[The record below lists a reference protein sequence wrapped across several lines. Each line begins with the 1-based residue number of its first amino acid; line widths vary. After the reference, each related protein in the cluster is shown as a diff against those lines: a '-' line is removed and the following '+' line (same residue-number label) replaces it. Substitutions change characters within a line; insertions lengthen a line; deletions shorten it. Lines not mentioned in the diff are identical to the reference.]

1 MVLQRLEHLAQ
12 HTCLREAAQHS
23 MPAAVSLVGRGGEQ
37 QQATRCRLKQ
47 QMQLVL
53 MDQVLASLV
62 PEAMEAARQARALL
76 LLAGALRTA

>member
-1 MVLQRLEHLAQ
+1 
-12 HTCLREAAQHS
+12 
-23 MPAAVSLVGRGGEQ
+23 
-37 QQATRCRLKQ
+37 
-47 QMQLVL
+47 MQLVL